1 MKKNT
6 ALALLTTSTRAR
18 RSGFFVKKKNK
29 IKKNKID
36 GLQRKRY
43 IIYHY
48 TCVCGNTVLCRHR
61 GIPTPYHISIS
72 GDVTLEKKM
81 KVFSPHSLFNHI
93 MVICCFFIFCC
104 CCVDD
109 DIRNLLPS
117 LLCV

>member
-29 IKKNKID
+29 IKID
-36 GLQRKRY
+36 GLQRY

-81 KVFSPHSLFNHI
+81 KVFSPHSIQSHNGYVAFLYFVVVVL
-93 MVICCFFIFCC
+93 MMIFAIFSL
-104 CCVDD
+104 CCV
-109 DIRNLLPS
+109 
-117 LLCV
+117 CK

>member
-29 IKKNKID
+29 IKKNKIDYD

-81 KVFSPHSLFNHI
+81 KVFSPHSIQSHNGYVAFLYFVVVVL
-93 MVICCFFIFCC
+93 MMIFA
-104 CCVDD
+104 
-109 DIRNLLPS
+109 IFSP